1 MFFSLIYIRK
11 RMQHPPPNLQYFCA
25 VTFLAFL
32 LCTGIA
38 GAALT
43 DHPVVNG
50 ISGPDHLND
59 WFGPTGSYT
68 FTATVTGGTP
78 PYSYKW
84 MNPPGM
90 KILFEGKQYGT
101 VEIPAPQLGLSGPG
115 NYGVWLTVIDSAGKD
130 AVWLRQG
137 GSGNSN
143 QFGYFLTTDGKTWSK
158 KTEPATFPPP
168 VDAPQ
173 VIQTTSDQ
181 CVDSGARFT
190 GIQGDIQVSSECNG
204 DYAKGIWQLAKRE
217 IILYGGDHIRTGE
230 DTTGYLGFQDMST
243 FILKAESEIVLLV
256 PENKDSK
263 LKLVAGNIWT
273 NVKKMVKDGSMEID
287 MEQAVLGTKG
297 TTFVCSSDGKTSTM
311 QIIEG
316 TVEVTGKADKK
327 KILVTGGQQVTATS
341 KGLGTPVAFN
351 ATAAQEEWDRV
362 KAKALSGTPAPAPAA
377 TKKSGLESL
386 LVLVAFGIVVAGV
399 VLKRE

>member
-1 MFFSLIYIRK
+1 MQRSLPRL
-11 RMQHPPPNLQYFCA
+11 RHLSA
-25 VTFLAFL
+25 VTILALL
-32 LCTGIA
+32 LCTGIT
-38 GAALT
+38 GAALS

-59 WFGPTGSYT
+59 WYGPTGSYT
-68 FTATVTGGTP
+68 FKAIVSGGTP

-90 KILFEGKQYGT
+90 KTLYQGTQYGT

-115 NYGVWLTVIDSAGKD
+115 NYGVWLTVTDSAGKD

-158 KTEPATFPPP
+158 KTEPSTFPEAA
-168 VDAPQ
+168 APEA
-173 VIQTTSDQ
+173 IETTNANCQ
-181 CVDSGARFT
+181 DSGARFT
-190 GIQGDIQVSSECNG
+190 GVQGDVEVSSECNG
-204 DYAKGIWQLAKRE
+204 DYAKKIWHLAKRE
-217 IILYGGDHIRTGE
+217 ITLYGGDHIKTGE
-230 DTTGYLGFQDMST
+230 DSSAYLGFQDMSI
-243 FILKAESEIVLLV
+243 FILKAESEIVLLE
-256 PENKDSK
+256 PENNDSK

-316 TVEVTGKADKK
+316 TVEITGKADWK
-327 KILVTGGQQVTATS
+327 KILVSGGQQVTATS
-341 KGLGTPVAFN
+341 KGLGTPVAFD
-351 ATAAQEEWDRV
+351 APAAQAEWDIV
-362 KAKALSGTPAPAPAA
+362 KAKAVSGTPAPAPAT

-386 LVLVAFGIVVAGV
+386 LVPAALGIVAAGVAF
-399 VLKRE
+399 RHE

>member
-1 MFFSLIYIRK
+1 MQRSLLSVRY
-11 RMQHPPPNLQYFCA
+11 LCA
-25 VTFLAFL
+25 VAILSFLF
-32 LCTGIA
+32 CMGITS
-38 GAALT
+38 AALS

-59 WFGPTGSYT
+59 WYGPTGSYT
-68 FTATVTGGTP
+68 FIATVTGGTP

-90 KILFEGKQYGT
+90 KTLYEGKQYST
-101 VEIPAPQLGLSGPG
+101 VEIPASQIGISGPG
-115 NYGVWLTVIDSAGKD
+115 NYGVWLTVTDSAGKD

-168 VDAPQ
+168 PVDAPQ
-173 VIQTTSDQ
+173 VVQTTSDQ

-204 DYAKGIWQLAKRE
+204 DYARGVWHLAKRE
-217 IILYGGDHIRTGE
+217 ITLYGGDHIRTGE
-230 DTTGYLGFQDMST
+230 DSSGYLGFQDMST
-243 FILKAESEIVLLV
+243 FILKAETEIVLLV

-297 TTFVCSSDGKTSTM
+297 TTFICASDGKTSTM

-341 KGLGTPVAFN
+341 MGLETPVAFD
-351 ATAAQEEWDRV
+351 APAAQADWDVV
-362 KAKALSGTPAPAPAA
+362 KAKALSGTPAAPAT
-377 TKKSGLESL
+377 TKKSGLDSL
-386 LVLVAFGIVVAGV
+386 IVPAALGIFAAGIA
-399 VLKRE
+399 LRRK

>member
-1 MFFSLIYIRK
+1 MQRSLPRL
-11 RMQHPPPNLQYFCA
+11 RHLCA
-25 VTFLAFL
+25 VTILALL
-32 LCTGIA
+32 LCTGIS
-38 GAALT
+38 GAALS

-59 WFGPTGSYT
+59 WYGPTGSYT
-68 FTATVTGGTP
+68 FRAIVSGGTP

-84 MNPPGM
+84 MNPPGL
-90 KILFEGKQYGT
+90 KVLYQGTQYGT

-115 NYGVWLTVIDSAGKD
+115 NYGVWLTVTDSAGKD

-143 QFGYFLTTDGKTWSK
+143 EFGYFLTTDGKTWSK

-173 VIQTTSDQ
+173 VVQTTSDQ

-190 GIQGDIQVSSECNG
+190 GIQGDIEVSSECNG
-204 DYAKGIWQLAKRE
+204 DYAKGIWHMAKRE
-217 IILYGGDHIRTGE
+217 NILYGGDHIKTGE
-230 DTTGYLGFQDMST
+230 DSSGFLGFQDMST
-243 FILKAESEIVLLV
+243 FILKAETEIVLLA
-256 PENKDSK
+256 PENNDSK

-316 TVEVTGKADKK
+316 TVEITGKADGKNL
-327 KILVTGGQQVTATS
+327 LVSGGQQVTATGT
-341 KGLGTPVAFN
+341 GLGTPVAFD
-351 ATAAQEEWDRV
+351 ATAAQADWDAV
-362 KAKALSGTPAPAPAA
+362 KVKALSGTPLPAPAT

-386 LVLVAFGIVVAGV
+386 LVPAALGIVAAGVAF
-399 VLKRE
+399 RHE

>member
-1 MFFSLIYIRK
+1 
-11 RMQHPPPNLQYFCA
+11 MQLPSPLRYLCA

-38 GAALT
+38 GAALS

-59 WFGPTGSYT
+59 WYGPTGSYT
-68 FTATVTGGTP
+68 FKATVSGGTP

-90 KILFEGKQYGT
+90 KTLFEGKQYGT

-115 NYGVWLTVIDSAGKD
+115 NYGVWLTVTDSTGKD

-143 QFGYFLTTDGKTWSK
+143 EFGYFLTTDGKTWSK

-173 VIQTTSDQ
+173 VVQTTSDQ

-190 GIQGDIQVSSECNG
+190 GVQGDIQVSSECNG
-204 DYAKGIWQLAKRE
+204 DYAKGIWHLAKRE
-217 IILYGGDHIRTGE
+217 IILYGGDHIKTGE
-230 DTTGYLGFQDMST
+230 DSSGYLGFHS
-243 FILKAESEIVLLV
+243 F
-256 PENKDSK
+256 SK
-263 LKLVAGNIWT
+263 QKPRLSCLCRKI
-273 NVKKMVKDGSMEID
+273 
-287 MEQAVLGTKG
+287 
-297 TTFVCSSDGKTSTM
+297 TTAS
-311 QIIEG
+311 
-316 TVEVTGKADKK
+316 
-327 KILVTGGQQVTATS
+327 
-341 KGLGTPVAFN
+341 
-351 ATAAQEEWDRV
+351 
-362 KAKALSGTPAPAPAA
+362 
-377 TKKSGLESL
+377 
-386 LVLVAFGIVVAGV
+386 
-399 VLKRE
+399 

>member
-1 MFFSLIYIRK
+1 MQCSLPHLRY
-11 RMQHPPPNLQYFCA
+11 LCA
-25 VTFLAFL
+25 VTVLAFL
-32 LCTGIA
+32 LCTGIT
-38 GAALT
+38 GAALS
-43 DHPVVNG
+43 DHPVVNE

-59 WFGPTGSYT
+59 WYGPMGSYT
-68 FTATVTGGTP
+68 FKATVSGGTP

-90 KILFEGKQYGT
+90 KTLYQGTQYGT
-101 VEIPAPQLGLSGPG
+101 VQIPAPQLGLSSGPG
-115 NYGVWLTVIDSAGKD
+115 NYGIWLTVTDSAGRD
-130 AVWLRQG
+130 AVWMRTNGL
-137 GSGNSN
+137 GNSN
-143 QFGYFLTTDGKTWSK
+143 EFGYFLTTDGKTWSK

-173 VIQTTSDQ
+173 VVQTTSDQ

-190 GIQGDIQVSSECNG
+190 GLQEQIEVSSECNG
-204 DYAKGIWQLAKRE
+204 DYAKGIWHFAKRE
-217 IILYGGDHIRTGE
+217 DTLYGGDHIKTGE
-230 DTTGYLGFQDMST
+230 DSTAILGFQDMST

-273 NVKKMVKDGSMEID
+273 NFKKMVKDGSMEID
-287 MEQAVLGTKG
+287 MDQAVLGTKG

-316 TVEVTGKADKK
+316 TVEITGKADGK
-327 KILVTGGQQVTATS
+327 KILVTGSQQVTATS
-341 KGLGTPVAFN
+341 KGLGIPVAFD
-351 ATAAQEEWDRV
+351 ATVAQADWDAV
-362 KAKALSGTPAPAPAA
+362 KAKAVSGTPASTPAT

-386 LVLVAFGIVVAGV
+386 LALAALGIVAAGIV
-399 VLKRE
+399 FRRE